1 MNEPSPSVALKC
13 VMSRPRVVS
22 RVSGARTLIVQGLGA
37 RPVAGSRRPV
47 GLFDNLNI
55 PFTDAQHR
63 EVMLLLTYSP
73 ISLESDPDRRRELFN
88 LSFLYDQPRAHGH
101 AAGWFTQDPTS
112 CRAAQHRPHQP
123 TTKPPNKP
131 PRPRAPE
138 SSVLR
143 HGPFQAKVAKSK
155 FQALRHE
162 KWRDH
167 SARSLA
173 IPIPRL

>member
-47 GLFDNLNI
+47 GLFDIERPFHRCAAQRRHATTNI
-55 PFTDAQHR
+55 
-63 EVMLLLTYSP
+63 LTHQSRVRP
-73 ISLESDPDRRRELFN
+73 RSQKRIVQSKNSN
-88 LSFLYDQPRAHGH
+88 CFLYDQPRAHGH

-123 TTKPPNKP
+123 TTKPPKTTGARKFRP
-131 PRPRAPE
+131 SPRAV
-138 SSVLR
+138 SSQSLVTL
-143 HGPFQAKVAKSK
+143 K
-155 FQALRHE
+155 FQDAE
-162 KWRDH
+162 T
-167 SARSLA
+167 
-173 IPIPRL
+173 